1 MRIIHS
7 VVLAIGL
14 GVCVIPALRPAD
26 AQISIGLSV
35 DLPPPPLPFYEQPI
49 IPGPD
54 YLWVPGYW
62 AWSDDIDDYY
72 WVPGTWVLAPAPGLL
87 WTPAYWGW
95 NNGVYVFY
103 PGYWGPH
110 VGFYGGVN
118 YGFGYAG
125 EGYEGG
131 YWRGNNFFYNTTV
144 NNITNVSITNV
155 YTKTV
160 VVNNTSNVSYNGG
173 AGGTTVRPTP
183 EDLAAA
189 NEHHV
194 APTPEQTRHVEAA
207 AKDPSLLLSNNH
219 GHPAVAATPRPAL
232 FQGPG
237 VIAARPG
244 APIEAPPPRGP
255 AGGNI
260 TPFQQGHEL
269 PLPRGNGLGTTT
281 GPGFG
286 KPMPGA
292 QPLAPLPH
300 PSAVEREPPL
310 PPGGMRGPPPPSDM
324 RGPLPPSS
332 MRGPP
337 FPSGMRGPPPP
348 SDMRGPPPPSG
359 MRGPPPPSDMR
370 GPPPPSGMRGPPSF
384 GSQMTRPTGPGP
396 HPAGPP
402 VAGRTPPANAKCPP
416 GQHC

>member
-1 MRIIHS
+1 MRTIHS
-7 VVLAIGL
+7 IVLAIGL
-14 GVCVIPALRPAD
+14 GLCVIPALRPAN
-26 AQISIGLSV
+26 AQISIGISV
-35 DLPPPPLPFYEQPI
+35 GIPPPPLPFYEQPV
-49 IPGPD
+49 IPGPG
-54 YLWVPGYW
+54 YIWIPGYW
-62 AWSDDIDDYY
+62 AWGDDIGDYY
-72 WVPGTWVLAPAPGLL
+72 WVPGTWVLAPTPGLL

-95 NNGVYVFY
+95 NDGAYVFY

-118 YGFGYAG
+118 YGFGYTG

-155 YTKTV
+155 YSKTV

-173 AGGTTVRPTP
+173 AEGTTARPTA

-189 NEHHV
+189 NEHHL

-207 AKDPSLLLSNNH
+207 AKDPSLLLSNNR
-219 GHPAVAATPRPAL
+219 GHPAVAATPHPGL
-232 FQGPG
+232 LQGPG

-244 APIEAPPPRGP
+244 PPVQAPPPRGP
-255 AGGNI
+255 AGRST

-292 QPLAPLPH
+292 QPRSPLP
-300 PSAVEREPPL
+300 PAAVERGPS
-310 PPGGMRGPPPPSDM
+310 GTRGPPPPS
-324 RGPLPPSS
+324 
-332 MRGPP
+332 
-337 FPSGMRGPPPP
+337 SGMRG
-348 SDMRGPPPPSG
+348 
-359 MRGPPPPSDMR
+359 
-370 GPPPPSGMRGPPSF
+370 PPPSGMRGPPSF
-384 GSQMTRPTGPGP
+384 APQVTRPTGPGP
-396 HPAGPP
+396 RPPGPP
-402 VAGRTPPANAKCPP
+402 AAGRGPPGNAKCPP